1 MLILT
6 KGGIFME
13 LEDLKS
19 QLYNIADKVAK
30 EWIKNS
36 TVENEI
42 QKIIIDS
49 VTILSAN
56 ISAKMIYEYEKLK
69 RENP

>member
-1 MLILT
+1 
-6 KGGIFME
+6 ME